1 MQKSK
6 RKIALILIWVI
17 VVPVFVVSQ
26 ISFYWD
32 VQKVYAE
39 EPTTLTQQEL
49 AAQEKKEK
57 EIEDAK
63 EEAEDLQ
70 KKIDKE
76 NKAKALLEKNL
87 GQIQSAVFST
97 QKAINT
103 TKSVITETDNT
114 ISRKEKEIQNLSDQ
128 IILQQQLLK
137 DLIQQAY
144 YIQNQPILN
153 MVFMDG
159 SFSDLLSGS
168 QHLSSLDEKILGI
181 VEDIGEKKVQ
191 IDGDKIELAKKK
203 EAHLEV
209 LATKTEQKQE
219 LVADQIEVQE
229 DIESKE
235 AIIAKL
241 QKQLTELQGDLNIL
255 TGKSYN
261 AKNIRDAVE
270 DASSETGV
278 PEGVLYGFL
287 KMETNLGAN
296 TGQCTYKEVEKVSIA
311 RYKKYG
317 SKYKASIALLYKRQD
332 LFYDLVSELGYSKD
346 KKVSCS
352 PSAYVGQ
359 GGAMGVP
366 QFMSDVWNGYASQI
380 ATKTGHSIPDP
391 WSLTDG
397 VMAMALKLKKAGAT
411 SSSASVIKKASISYL
426 GTYNANY
433 YNGIVYW
440 SKNYKLLFD

>member
-1 MQKSK
+1 MRKSK
-6 RKIALILIWVI
+6 RKLALVLVWAL
-17 VVPVFVVSQ
+17 VVPIFTASQ
-26 ISFYWD
+26 LSFYRVAPIS
-32 VQKVYAE
+32 VQATELTPEQQAAE
-39 EPTTLTQQEL
+39 VKRQQ
-49 AAQEKKEK
+49 

-63 EEAEDLQ
+63 DKAESLQ
-70 KKIDKE
+70 KKIEKE
-76 NKAKALLEKNL
+76 NKAKALLEQNL

-97 QKAINT
+97 QKAIST
-103 TKSVITETDNT
+103 TKSAITETDTT
-114 ISRKEKEIQNLSDQ
+114 ITRKEQEIKNLGDQ
-128 IILQQQLLK
+128 IILQQQMLK
-137 DLIQQAY
+137 DLVQQAY
-144 YIQNQPILN
+144 YVKSQPILN
-153 MVFMDG
+153 VVLLNK
-159 SFSDLLSGS
+159 SFSELFDGS
-168 QHLSSLDEKILGI
+168 QHINSLEKKILA
-181 VEDIGEKKVQ
+181 VVDDINAKKVQ
-191 IDGDKIELAKKK
+191 IDGDKAELAKKK

-235 AIIAKL
+235 ATIAKL
-241 QKQLTELQGDLNIL
+241 QKQLTELQGDLNTL

-261 AKNIRDAVE
+261 ARDIRGAVE
-270 DASSETGV
+270 DASGETGV
-278 PEGVLYGFL
+278 PQGVLYGFL

-317 SKYKASIALLYKRQD
+317 SKYKASIALLYKRQS

-352 PSAYVGQ
+352 PSGYIGQ

-380 ATKTGHSIPDP
+380 AAKTGHATPDP

-411 SSSASVIKKASISYL
+411 SSTASVIKKASISYL

-433 YNGIVYW
+433 YNGIIYW
-440 SKNYKLLFD
+440 SKNYKLLFE